1 MYKPTV
7 PFTTRLITLLLA
19 IASLASATL
28 AVAADKSPTTRSYGI
43 AMYGEPKYPATFTH
57 FDYTSDKATR
67 GGTLA
72 LGSPGSFDSLNP
84 YIPKGSPADE
94 LGLVYD
100 TLMEQAA
107 DEAFTQ
113 YGLVAQEV
121 EWPEDRSWVRY
132 YLNPKARFNDGHEIT
147 AEDVV
152 YSFKL
157 LMEKGAPTYQAYYAD
172 VSDVKAEGKRQVLF
186 TFRPGIVNRELVMIT
201 GQLPV
206 LPRHYW
212 EKHDFTV
219 ANLDF
224 PIGSGPYRVAKVDP
238 GRRVVFQRVND
249 YWARDLPVRRYMY
262 NFDQIR
268 VDYYRD
274 AIVLLEALKA
284 GEYDFRYENVSKQWF
299 TGYNSPALQKG
310 LLIKREIPHE
320 NPQGMQAFVIN
331 NRRPL
336 FQDIRVRKALNLAY
350 DFEWAN
356 KQLFYGAYTRTQSY
370 FANSELACSGLPTG
384 RELEILEPFRK
395 QLPESVFTQ
404 PFSLPVTDGSGNN
417 REQLREAKKLLEE
430 AGWKVVNNRLVNAR
444 GEPFRFEIL
453 VYDTSFER
461 VMNPYVKHLQR
472 LGIEAT
478 IRRVEIAQ
486 FINRMREFDY
496 DLVISGFGQSVS
508 PGNEQLEY
516 WHSSRADVKASRN
529 YIGIKNPV
537 VDKLTEMVISA
548 PDREELVARVHALDR
563 VLLNYYY
570 VIPNWHVRAHRIA
583 YWNKF
588 DMPDTTPRYDPL
600 FSTGLMTWWIDDSK
614 QKSADA
620 AKSTLGQP

>member
-1 MYKPTV
+1 MQKPSSFV
-7 PFTTRLITLLLA
+7 LALLVALLA
-19 IASLASATL
+19 CINAPRAT
-28 AVAADKSPTTRSYGI
+28 ATSVTMPTTRSYGI
-43 AMYGEPKYPATFTH
+43 AMYGDLKYPASFTH
-57 FDYTSDKATR
+57 FDYTSDKAVH

-72 LGSPGSFDSLNP
+72 LGSQGNFDSLNP
-84 YIPKGSPADE
+84 YIPKGNPADE

-107 DEAFTQ
+107 DEAFSQ

-121 EWPEDRSWVRY
+121 EWPQDRSWVRY
-132 YLNPKARFNDGHEIT
+132 YLNPKARFNDGKEIT
-147 AEDVV
+147 ADDVV
-152 YSFKL
+152 FTFNL

-172 VSDVKAEGKRQVLF
+172 VTGVKAEGKRQVLF

-206 LPRHYW
+206 LPKHYW
-212 EKHDFTV
+212 EKHDFSV
-219 ANLDF
+219 ANLDL
-224 PIGSGPYRVAKVDP
+224 PLGSGPYRVAKVDP
-238 GRRVVFQRVND
+238 GRRVMFERVEN
-249 YWARDLPVRRYMY
+249 YWGKDLPARRNMY
-262 NFDQIR
+262 NFDRIR

-310 LLIKREIPHE
+310 LLVKREIAHE

-370 FANSELACSGLPTG
+370 FANSELACSGLPSG

-395 QLPESVFTQ
+395 QVPESVFTQ
-404 PFSLPVTDGSGNN
+404 PFTLPVTDGSGNN
-417 REQLREAKKLLEE
+417 REQLRQAKKLFEE
-430 AGWKVVNNRLVNAR
+430 AGWTVTNNKLVNAK
-444 GEPFRFEIL
+444 GEPFKFEIL
-453 VYDTSFER
+453 VYDSSFER

-472 LGIEAT
+472 LGIDAT

-486 FINRMREFDY
+486 FVNRMREFDY
-496 DLVISGFGQSVS
+496 DLVISGFGQSMS

-516 WHSSRADVKASRN
+516 WHSSRADIKASRN
-529 YIGIKNPV
+529 YIGIKDPV
-537 VDKLTEMVISA
+537 VDKLTELVIAA
-548 PDREELVARVHALDR
+548 PSREELIARVHALDR
-563 VLLNYYY
+563 VLLNYYF
-570 VIPNWHVRAHRIA
+570 VIPNWHVRMHRIA

-588 DMPDTTPRYDPL
+588 GMPDITPRYDPL
-600 FSTGLMTWWIDDSK
+600 FSTGLMTWWIDDGK

-620 AKSTLGQP
+620 GKSQLKQ